1 MTDKNQQESGTDW
14 IQGDDEKIQW
24 LKNALGIE
32 DWEDG
37 VKLRE
42 ITRLLE
48 YKVNFKWESQLVE
61 FVHAKSKG

>member
-48 YKVNFKWESQLVE
+48 YKVNFKWENQLVE